1 MSLYAHTRT
10 HTRAYIYIYT
20 YDVLP
25 AGLYLTRTALLLPHG
40 SRSSCSSVLLSDARF
55 DSHLCFLQK
64 QKSTNCS
71 SQILHAPR
79 VQRSHRYHRLGL
91 LLRAPVVTHT
101 RPLRRPRVARRLQRR
116 FRSVQR
122 GSSFTWTPPPSLS
135 LSVARSSVPTRTR

>member
-101 RPLRRPRVARRLQRR
+101 RPLRRPRVARRLQR
-116 FRSVQR
+116 SVQR
-122 GSSFTWTPPPSLS
+122 GSSFTWAPPSLS